1 VVQFSLHIAIRFG
14 PNYQCFSWILRV
26 YSGGGLLGLSPP
38 WTSEIYWFQRVFR
51 PQRVLS
57 PPGKKKKLSPLDE
70 FLNTPMRILFQET
83 SKRTKTNKKNHN
95 RAIPLCNNFYFTQ
108 YLKPLIVG
116 IYVACHIQVLNT
128 IVYHLFRPCRVLELK
143 AIPSCLQIWIYI
155 FTICTIF
162 LYDMWLQFI
171 EEREV

>member
-1 VVQFSLHIAIRFG
+1 MKYIDFRGFSG
-14 PNYQCFSWILRV
+14 PNGCLA
-26 YSGGGLLGLSPP
+26 P
-38 WTSEIYWFQRVFR
+38 WKE
-51 PQRVLS
+51 
-57 PPGKKKKLSPLDE
+57 KKLSPLDE

-143 AIPSCLQIWIYI
+143 AFVPSNMNLYFHHMYNIFIRYVIAIYWRKGG
-155 FTICTIF
+155 
-162 LYDMWLQFI
+162 LGNYRYVLS
-171 EEREV
+171 V